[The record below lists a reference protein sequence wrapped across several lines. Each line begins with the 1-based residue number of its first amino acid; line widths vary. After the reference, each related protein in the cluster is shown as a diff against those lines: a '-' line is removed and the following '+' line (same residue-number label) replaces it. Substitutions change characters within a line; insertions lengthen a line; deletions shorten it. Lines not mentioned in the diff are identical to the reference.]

1 MKKNVLQK
9 CKFFYYH
16 ELTPLFRIMRIT
28 FFLVFVFVFQ
38 LVASNAEGQNAKVH
52 ISKSVL
58 PLQELIKEIEK
69 QTDYLFVFSDTEIN
83 LSEKV
88 KVNAR
93 NKPVKEVLNQVF
105 GNTPVVYEFAD
116 NYISLRVLKK
126 GEKEE
131 IILQQAKKQITGTV
145 TDERGEPVIG
155 ANVVVKG
162 TIIGAVTDLDGRFT
176 ISDVPQDA
184 ILQVSYIGYITKE
197 VSVGNQTKF
206 NITIQESIGALDE
219 VIVVGYGTMKK
230 AVITGATAHVS
241 GENVLKQNRTNVM
254 AALQGQ
260 ASGVNI
266 SQSSGMPG
274 EDYKV
279 VIRGMGTIN
288 SYSPLYVID
297 GVPGGSISSIN
308 PSDIESIDVLK
319 DAASA
324 AIYGS
329 RAANGV
335 ILITTRQGSEGKT
348 VLSYDGFIGFQN
360 VTKKPKL
367 ANALQYMELIDE
379 SRVGSGLSPYK
390 WEERIPAQYQS
401 IMNGSWQGT
410 DWFEEIINKNA
421 PVQSHSIRATGGNK
435 MSHFMVGGSYSKQ
448 EGLLGNPVPL
458 KNERYTVRVNSTHV
472 AFKKGDL
479 EVLKIGENF
488 SFSYRENQGIGIG
501 DQYSN
506 DIRNVL
512 TVTPLLPMY
521 NSKGDMYLEADK
533 VADKWNHYSPAG
545 NPVATM
551 VYTRGNDIS
560 KRFNMHFNAFIELQ
574 PIKNLIYKSIFGYE
588 FSSGAGR
595 RYQPTINIASDIRLV
610 DNVQQSANSQ
620 HGWTWENTISY
631 STIFDNSHN
640 MNFLLG
646 TSLEKSGI
654 GQSMSANNRTSTFP
668 GLWDYAW
675 LSNTAA
681 TTVNTTV
688 SGSPYELSMMQS
700 FFGRVNY
707 NYQEKYLATL
717 TLRADGS
724 STFARGNRWGVFPS
738 ASAGWVISNEPFM
751 ESASS
756 IVQSLKIRGSWG
768 QNGNNRVS
776 NFQYLGTF
784 SQSKHYYFGDTK
796 TDRTTGAYKDV
807 VPNPD
812 IKWETS
818 EQLNLGVD
826 AYFLKRRLAVA
837 FDWYTKKTKDW
848 LLRAPILESIG
859 TGAPYVNGG
868 DIKNTGVELG
878 LNWNDRINKDFQY
891 GVNVNFTYNKN
902 KVTRIANDEG
912 IINGSSG
919 VLMAT
924 TDIINRVQEGYPIGY
939 FYGFKTAGIF
949 QTPAEVE
956 AAKAKLSGAQP
967 GDVIFVDR
975 NNDGTIDNDD
985 KTMIGKPMPDYMTGL
1000 GFNIAYKGFDFAV
1013 SATGAFGH
1021 QVMKTYRRWAD
1032 RPEENF
1038 TLDAYDRWTGPGST
1052 NRVPRLTYNPHPN
1065 RNYISDLYI
1074 ENADYVKIQNITLGY
1089 DFAKLFTG
1097 HSFSQIR
1104 LYMTA
1109 QNFFTITGYS
1119 GLDPEVGYGQT
1130 SWASGIDIGF
1140 YPSPKSFIVGLNV
1153 KF

>member
-1 MKKNVLQK
+1 MKNILYLEKKWSKHKTLIRFTGCFLIFIVLGISVCLANEIGSSTAIQ
-9 CKFFYYH
+9 
-16 ELTPLFRIMRIT
+16 
-28 FFLVFVFVFQ
+28 Q
-38 LVASNAEGQNAKVH
+38 QNR
-52 ISKSVL
+52 
-58 PLQELIKEIEK
+58 
-69 QTDYLFVFSDTEIN
+69 T
-83 LSEKV
+83 
-88 KVNAR
+88 
-93 NKPVKEVLNQVF
+93 
-105 GNTPVVYEFAD
+105 
-116 NYISLRVLKK
+116 
-126 GEKEE
+126 
-131 IILQQAKKQITGTV
+131 ITGIV
-145 TDERGEPVIG
+145 RDASGPIIG
-155 ANVVVKG
+155 ANIIVKG
-162 TIIGAVTDLDGRFT
+162 TTLGTTTNIDGQFSISGIPQNAV
-176 ISDVPQDA
+176 
-184 ILQVSYIGYITKE
+184 LQISYIGYITKE
-197 VSVGNQTKF
+197 VNVGNQTKF
-206 NITIQESIGALDE
+206 DITILEDAGLLDE
-219 VIVVGYGTMKK
+219 VLVVGYGTMKK

-241 GENVLKQNRTNVM
+241 GESVLKQNRTNVM

-260 ASGVNI
+260 TSGVNI
-266 SQSSGMPG
+266 TQSSGMPG
-274 EDYKV
+274 EGYKV

-335 ILITTRQGSEGKT
+335 ILITTRQGNEGKT
-348 VLSYDGFIGFQN
+348 VISYDGFIGFQN
-360 VTKKPKL
+360 VAKKPKL
-367 ANALQYMELIDE
+367 ANALQYMELNDE
-379 SRVGSGLSPYK
+379 SRKGSGLSPYK
-390 WEERIPAQYQS
+390 WEDRIPAQYQS
-401 IMNGSWQGT
+401 IINGSWEGT
-410 DWFEEIINKNA
+410 NWFDEIINENA
-421 PVQSHSIRATGGNK
+421 PIQNHSLNASGGTNNSRY
-435 MSHFMVGGSYSKQ
+435 MIGGSYSKQ
-448 EGLLGNPVPL
+448 DGLLGNPVPL
-458 KNERYTVRVNSTHV
+458 KNERYTVRINSSHI
-472 AFKKGDL
+472 AFKKGNL
-479 EVLKIGENF
+479 EVLKIGENLSF
-488 SFSYRENQGIGIG
+488 SFQENQGIGIG

-521 NSKGDMYLEADK
+521 NSRGDMYLEADK
-533 VADKWNHYSPAG
+533 VADKWTHYSPAG

-560 KRFNMHFNAFIELQ
+560 NRFNMRFNAFMELQ
-574 PIKNLIYKSIFGYE
+574 PIKSLIYRSVFGYE
-588 FSSGAGR
+588 YSSGTDR

-610 DNVQQSANSQ
+610 DNVQQGANSQ

-631 STIFDNSHN
+631 STIFNSVHN
-640 MNFLLG
+640 MDFLLG

-654 GQSMSANNRTSTFP
+654 GQSMSANNRTSSFP
-668 GLWDYAW
+668 GLWEYAW

-700 FFGRVNY
+700 FFGRANY
-707 NYQEKYLATL
+707 NYRDRYLATL
-717 TLRADGS
+717 IMRTDGS
-724 STFARGNRWGVFPS
+724 STFARGNRWGFFPS

-751 ESASS
+751 ESSS
-756 IVQSLKIRGSWG
+756 SVIQYLKIRGSWG

-784 SQSKHYYFGDTK
+784 SQNKHYYFGDTK
-796 TDRTTGAYKDV
+796 TVRTTGAYKDV

-818 EQLNLGVD
+818 EQLNIGADV
-826 AYFLKRRLAVA
+826 YFLKRRFSVA
-837 FDWYTKKTKDW
+837 LDWYTKTTKDW
-848 LLRAPILESIG
+848 LLRAPILASIG

-868 DIKNTGVELG
+868 DIKNTGVEME

-891 GVNVNFTYNKN
+891 GVKFNFTHNKN
-902 KVTRIANDEG
+902 EVTRIANDEG

-924 TDIINRVQEGYPIGY
+924 TDIINRVQVGYPIGY
-939 FYGFKTAGIF
+939 FYGYKTAGIF
-949 QTPAEVE
+949 QTSEEVA
-956 AAKAKLSGAQP
+956 AAKAKLSNAQP

-975 NNDGTIDNDD
+975 NEDGTIDNDD
-985 KTMIGKPMPDYMTGL
+985 KTMIGKPMPDYMAGF
-1000 GFNIAYKGFDFAV
+1000 GFNVAYKGFDFAV
-1013 SATGAFGH
+1013 SATGTFGH
-1021 QVMKTYRRWAD
+1021 QVMKSYRRWAD

-1074 ENADYVKIQNITLGY
+1074 ENADNVKIQNITLGY
-1089 DFAKLFTG
+1089 DFAKLLSG
-1097 HSFSQIR
+1097 RPFSQIR

-1109 QNFFTITGYS
+1109 QNYFTITGYS

-1130 SWASGIDIGF
+1130 SWASGVDIGF
-1140 YPSPKSFIVGLNV
+1140 YPSPKTFIVGLNV